1 MTHWHLCENNCCCSY
16 DTCPGSAGCH
26 CSLYLLQGRCG
37 LMATKVGSAGAG
49 KEGEVMSDPAMNK
62 EVLDDDQTAEKK
74 DLSSH
79 SV

>member
-1 MTHWHLCENNCCCSY
+1 
-16 DTCPGSAGCH
+16 
-26 CSLYLLQGRCG
+26 
-37 LMATKVGSAGAG
+37 MATKVGSAGAG
-49 KEGEVMSDPAMNK
+49 KEGEAMSDPAMNE